1 MKKMVAVLV
10 LAVAMVALAGCPS
23 LGIPNPTGNTLVV
36 HNNKKE
42 TETHRNYEISQL
54 TVVRVPDECSDS
66 KPTGINQ
73 LPEDIT
79 VGKKFSLLGLDDGR
93 YWCRAEYRWESYYK
107 PSAMADPNYGKPLD
121 WYPQFAVKSG
131 YVTLSGGNVVD
142 WFLFSAAKE

>member
-36 HNNKKE
+36 HNNAKE
-42 TETHRNYEISQL
+42 TETLRGYEVYQL
-54 TVVRVPDECSDS
+54 SVVRVPDECSDS

-73 LPEDIT
+73 LSEVIPM
-79 VGKKFSLLGLDDGR
+79 GRNFSLSGLDDGR
-93 YWCRAEYRWESYYK
+93 YWCWAKYNYEYFNEYFGQEWREDNST
-107 PSAMADPNYGKPLD
+107 
-121 WYPQFAVKSG
+121 VTG